1 MMNTKYE
8 KKIQGI
14 NETGLPQRLLQLL
27 REQVSLYGQLE
38 SLAAKQKEC
47 ISDDDTSPLLSILT
61 QRRTISARLS
71 AIATGLRPIRANW
84 PEIRNQLESS
94 HKTEAEKLW
103 DMTKKSL
110 DRLMAGDEQ
119 DARLLSARKESVRR
133 ALRET
138 HTSTHALNA
147 YKNRSGL
154 VESSR
159 LDEAS

>member
-1 MMNTKYE
+1 MTK
-8 KKIQGI
+8 KKII
-14 NETGLPQRLLQLL
+14 EDVSRVSEASLPQKLLQLL

-71 AIATGLRPIRANW
+71 VIATGLKPIRINW
-84 PEIRNQLESS
+84 PEIRDRLEPS
-94 HKTEAEKLW
+94 HKMEAEKLW
-103 DMTKKSL
+103 DVTKKCL
-110 DRLMAGDEQ
+110 DRLMVGDEQ
-119 DARLLSARKESVRR
+119 DARLLSARKESIRR

-138 HTSTHALNA
+138 HTSTHALSA

-154 VESSR
+154 VENLR